1 MVKRIVYAVNL
12 FCFIDLGL
20 LLADCLGSRR
30 DSRLCRIHV
39 ILRPAA
45 AREIFLSLLQ
55 RILLRL
61 EVILQIFQFA
71 RQTAGALH
79 DRIAVLIHLGRC
91 PVVLHSLLL
100 FAVNLVIE
108 SLAGRLDRRLIGI
121 LIPSRIIIGHIRLIS
136 VVFAILVF
144 KDFFQRIQILLVRL
158 VAVLVRLV
166 QLIILF
172 FQRFQASQRLLFY
185 QLLIIRC
192 IVRGRIA
199 RRSPC
204 DINIHILRPYV
215 ILAARRRQ
223 FVNIGCRQKLQ
234 CLQSRHAARIV
245 SGQIEISLL
254 PGSPG
259 AEINTLVIL
268 IEAGFQR
275 RIVVDR
281 LHEVVD
287 LHTFIDVEIHIV
299 ARSVAETDAAGSAET
314 KLFQSRISCVTRISI
329 RQTAAGHRRGLGQLL
344 HRHLMGAVH
353 IASHYLNG
361 IGIGHHRFLL

>member
-39 ILRPAA
+39 SLRPAA

-79 DRIAVLIHLGRC
+79 DRIAVLI
-91 PVVLHSLLL
+91 HSLLL

-287 LHTFIDVEIHIV
+287 LHIFIDVEIHIV